1 MGWGRDWSRFGWV
14 GFGLS
19 WVGVR
24 SCWVCNGFARV
35 WFNFELGLIR
45 AGLGSVRNEL
55 MSGVWVEL
63 WWF

>member
-19 WVGVR
+19 WVGFR

-55 MSGVWVEL
+55 MGGVWVEL
-63 WWF
+63 CWF